1 MRRRLL
7 AEFGGRGVW
16 DLKHVH
22 GGLVDIEFI
31 AQGLQILHAGQNPAI
46 LDTNTAAALHK
57 LGAAG
62 HLTAPQG
69 ERLNRA
75 LELYQRL
82 NHIIRLCMSE
92 AFSADRAPQDLKR
105 LVASAAAA
113 PDISAA
119 EALLSDTQ
127 AEVRELFEQIL
138 GRV

>member
-16 DLKHVH
+16 DLKHTH

-31 AQGLQILHAGQNPAI
+31 AQGLQILHAAERQGI
-46 LDTNTAAALHK
+46 LERNTASALHK
-57 LGAAG
+57 LAAAG
-62 HLTAPQG
+62 LLAPHQA
-69 ERLNRA
+69 EVLKRA

-82 NHIIRLCMSE
+82 IHVIRLCINE
-92 AFSADRAPQDLKR
+92 PFSPDKAPQDLKR

-119 EALLSDTQ
+119 EALLADTQ
-127 AEVRELFEQIL
+127 AEVRELFASII
-138 GRV
+138 GPV